1 MKNKFLLIAILIL
14 TALAAFLI
22 RLNFIKYQQD
32 ISVVTQ
38 PTLEALEIKTVD
50 ITKQSLEKNENLRK
64 ATLLIQEN
72 KLAEARVILGEVLKT
87 ENDKNIRS
95 IADITLADTYFID
108 NQVDLAAE
116 SMARI
121 GAETSYPSS
130 TRAFALT
137 TIMQQYYGTK
147 NTNLLK
153 VFGDLENKNLAY
165 IIESAHRQIVA
176 LHPMGLSVAYLA
188 GADMKRFADNSK
200 TIYDEAIIKIDNDIV
215 FQDKG
220 QGSNFIVPNT
230 IIAKANLMVKGEK
243 LGYTTQNEVIKTYK
257 EAITSAKVKLQTITA
272 QFAILNYMNYLGKHQ
287 VGNEEYIN
295 EALVTLEKET
305 LAPMVVSYLARPAI
319 YKDMSG
325 IMAISKVNKNYENF
339 FLKYVPA
346 PKE

>member
-1 MKNKFLLIAILIL
+1 
-14 TALAAFLI
+14 
-22 RLNFIKYQQD
+22 
-32 ISVVTQ
+32 
-38 PTLEALEIKTVD
+38 
-50 ITKQSLEKNENLRK
+50 
-64 ATLLIQEN
+64 
-72 KLAEARVILGEVLKT
+72 
-87 ENDKNIRS
+87 
-95 IADITLADTYFID
+95 
-108 NQVDLAAE
+108 
-116 SMARI
+116 
-121 GAETSYPSS
+121 
-130 TRAFALT
+130 
-137 TIMQQYYGTK
+137 
-147 NTNLLK
+147 
-153 VFGDLENKNLAY
+153 
-165 IIESAHRQIVA
+165 
-176 LHPMGLSVAYLA
+176 MGLSVAYLA